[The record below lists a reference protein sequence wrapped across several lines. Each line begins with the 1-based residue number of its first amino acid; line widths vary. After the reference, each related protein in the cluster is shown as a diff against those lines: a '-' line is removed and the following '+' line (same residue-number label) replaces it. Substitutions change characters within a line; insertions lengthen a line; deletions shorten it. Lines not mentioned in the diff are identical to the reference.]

1 MFINN
6 KYTNWYHAIMKRA
19 AIRDL
24 TPPYDRHHIIP
35 KSLGGSKAPNNIA
48 QLTMRAHFVCHQ
60 LLVRML
66 TGISRYKM
74 LHAVW
79 RLAHVKGQRIT
90 SRLYEKLRIERSLA
104 MTGRKNPKV
113 SAALKGRKKTAE
125 EIAKRVATVTGVKR
139 PATSAALKG
148 RKNPKVSAALK
159 GRTQPRDLV
168 EKRAAALRGK
178 PSGTLGRKQSAEE
191 KLLRSNIMKGRSSS
205 NKGGTWSESRRSAYE
220 KNLKD
225 NNAS

>member
-24 TPPYDRHHIIP
+24 NPPYERHHIIP
-35 KSLGGSKAPNNIA
+35 KSLGGSNALNNIA
-48 QLTMRAHFVCHQ
+48 RLTIREHFVCHQ

-66 TGISRYKM
+66 TGVSRYKM

-90 SRLYEKLRIERSLA
+90 SRLYEKLRIERLLA
-104 MTGRKNPKV
+104 MT
-113 SAALKGRKKTAE
+113 
-125 EIAKRVATVTGVKR
+125 
-139 PATSAALKG
+139 G

-191 KLLRSNIMKGRSSS
+191 KLLRSNIMKGRPSP